1 MLPLP
6 FYLPVPSQKE
16 DWHKDFHPEK
26 QETANVNYFREDW
39 GKMNEDMIQEN
50 YFRGDWGK
58 NAK

>member
-6 FYLPVPSQKE
+6 FYLPVPSQTE
-16 DWHKDFHPEK
+16 DWRKDFHPEK
-26 QETANVNYFREDW
+26 QETTNANYFREDW